1 MAWIQLCHGK
11 TILTGAVFPNNNLS
25 PAHGSWS
32 GRWGPVSLLPRLLPP
47 RLPGDPLHR
56 VQRGPGHLPLLRQ
69 QVLLLA
75 GHHPD
80 EEHVRPPSQPD
91 VEGRQLAE
99 QGVQMPGVQE
109 EKLVPKNLPHRIS
122 TLEFF
127 DFWRIS
133 KEVNYLLQD
142 TTARKRYGTKAVI
155 SELYQNYMLFRQ
167 VVIIPL
173 VSKILFSP

>member
-25 PAHGSWS
+25 PAHGCWS
-32 GRWGPVSLLPRLLPP
+32 GRWGPVSLLPRLLPAG
-47 RLPGDPLHR
+47 LPGDPLHR

-80 EEHVRPPSQPD
+80 EEHVRPPGQPD
-91 VEGRQLAE
+91 LEGGQLAK
-99 QGVQMPGVQE
+99 QGLQVPGVQE
-109 EKLVPKNLPHRIS
+109 EKLVPKTSVDRIS
-122 TLEFF
+122 ALEFF

-155 SELYQNYMLFRQ
+155 
-167 VVIIPL
+167 
-173 VSKILFSP
+173 